1 MVRDEPVGP
10 FMRLD
15 SPKGWR
21 VGSDGHD
28 MSCPYNRWASWS
40 PTLACGED
48 GAPVFSTPRA
58 RANPSCSP
66 TLACGEDG
74 APAFSTPRAR
84 ANPSCSPTLACGED
98 GAPAF
103 SITTCACKP
112 QLQSHPRLRRGWGT
126 HVLYYHVRVLTPVGV
141 PPSPAGED
149 GAPVFSTTTCSCRLA
164 LNSSEAGVREPRV

>member
-40 PTLACGED
+40 PTLVCGED
-48 GAPVFSTPRA
+48 GATRVLHYHVLVLTSVAVPPSLAARMGHPRSLLPRA
-58 RANPSCSP
+58 RAHSSWSP

-74 APAFSTPRAR
+74 APM
-84 ANPSCSPTLACGED
+84 
-98 GAPAF
+98 F
-103 SITTCACKP
+103 SITTCAC
-112 QLQSHPRLRRGWGT
+112 
-126 HVLYYHVRVLTPVGV
+126 
-141 PPSPAGED
+141 
-149 GAPVFSTTTCSCRLA
+149 
-164 LNSSEAGVREPRV
+164 

>member
-40 PTLACGED
+40 PPSPAARMGHPCSPLHVRVQTPVAVPPSLAARMGHPRSPLHVRVQT
-48 GAPVFSTPRA
+48 PVAVPPSLAARMGHPRSLLPRA

-74 APAFSTPRAR
+74 A
-84 ANPSCSPTLACGED
+84 
-98 GAPAF
+98 
-103 SITTCACKP
+103 
-112 QLQSHPRLRRGWGT
+112 
-126 HVLYYHVRVLTPVGV
+126 
-141 PPSPAGED
+141 
-149 GAPVFSTTTCSCRLA
+149 
-164 LNSSEAGVREPRV
+164 

>member
-40 PTLACGED
+40 PTLVRGED
-48 GAPVFSTPRA
+48 GAT
-58 RANPSCSP
+58 
-66 TLACGEDG
+66 
-74 APAFSTPRAR
+74 
-84 ANPSCSPTLACGED
+84 
-98 GAPAF
+98 
-103 SITTCACKP
+103 
-112 QLQSHPRLRRGWGT
+112 
-126 HVLYYHVRVLTPVGV
+126 RVLHYHLLVQTRLGV

-149 GAPVFSTTTCSCRLA
+149 GAPVFPTTTCSCRLA

>member
-40 PTLACGED
+40 PTLVCGED
-48 GAPVFSTPRA
+48 GATRVLHYHVLVLTSVA
-58 RANPSCSP
+58 VP

-74 APAFSTPRAR
+74 APAFST
-84 ANPSCSPTLACGED
+84 S
-98 GAPAF
+98 
-103 SITTCACKP
+103 TC
-112 QLQSHPRLRRGWGT
+112 W
-126 HVLYYHVRVLTPVGV
+126 
-141 PPSPAGED
+141 
-149 GAPVFSTTTCSCRLA
+149 CRLA
-164 LNSSEAGVREPRV
+164 LNSSETKVREPRV

>member
-1 MVRDEPVGP
+1 MGQLE
-10 FMRLD
+10 
-15 SPKGWR
+15 S
-21 VGSDGHD
+21 
-28 MSCPYNRWASWS
+28 
-40 PTLACGED
+40 TLACGED

-126 HVLYYHVRVLTPVGV
+126 HVLYYHVRVQTPVAV
-141 PPSPAGED
+141 PPSLAARMRHP
-149 GAPVFSTTTCSCRLA
+149 CSLLPRA
-164 LNSSEAGVREPRV
+164 RADSSWRPTLGCGRGWGTRVLHYHVLVQIRPEL